1 MKNKA
6 DSRSCAQLSYG
17 DVQNVID
24 GSKLDAKVDG
34 DHQTSE
40 VEEDIK
46 NLHSLAS
53 KLRAR
58 RVAAGAVLSK
68 KLKVK
73 FSLDDNKRPIDCE
86 PYETKEAN
94 HLVEEVSFASR
105 IFKHELT
112 SSSCYL
118 PTCMYRKS
126 SPMDYP
132 NKLCSGDTKHPSKGD
147 LRDSSSELVNLVSRW
162 IHPPRSHCRNHSIKY
177 KIQMLL
183 YVWNCLSGNLCNS
196 KLIQTRVV

>member
-1 MKNKA
+1 
-6 DSRSCAQLSYG
+6 
-17 DVQNVID
+17 
-24 GSKLDAKVDG
+24 LDAKVDG

-94 HLVEEVSFASR
+94 HLVEEVSSYFR
-105 IFKHELT
+105 IKESADH
-112 SSSCYL
+112 
-118 PTCMYRKS
+118 
-126 SPMDYP
+126 
-132 NKLCSGDTKHPSKGD
+132 
-147 LRDSSSELVNLVSRW
+147 
-162 IHPPRSHCRNHSIKY
+162 
-177 KIQMLL
+177 
-183 YVWNCLSGNLCNS
+183 
-196 KLIQTRVV
+196 

>member
-1 MKNKA
+1 MSSPTSSRGVLSSELHYSISSKSEGRA
-6 DSRSCAQLSYG
+6 DGRSCAQLSYG

-94 HLVEEVSFASR
+94 HLVEEVSSDPRFLTN
-105 IFKHELT
+105 ELMG
-112 SSSCYL
+112 SSCYL
-118 PTCMYRKS
+118 PTCMFHKL
-126 SPMDYP
+126 SPTVSP
-132 NKLCSGDTKHPSKGD
+132 SKLYSGDTKHRSKGD
-147 LRDSSSELVNLVSRW
+147 
-162 IHPPRSHCRNHSIKY
+162 
-177 KIQMLL
+177 
-183 YVWNCLSGNLCNS
+183 
-196 KLIQTRVV
+196 

>member
-1 MKNKA
+1 MSFRLCVSRKEGKA
-6 DSRSCAQLSYG
+6 DGRSCAQLSYG

-24 GSKLDAKVDG
+24 GSKLDAEVDG

-94 HLVEEVSFASR
+94 HLVEEVSSSLR
-105 IFKHELT
+105 TVRNELMN
-112 SSSCYL
+112 SSCYL
-118 PTCMYRKS
+118 PTCMYRKL
-126 SPMDYP
+126 SPMVYP

-147 LRDSSSELVNLVSRW
+147 LRDS
-162 IHPPRSHCRNHSIKY
+162 
-177 KIQMLL
+177 
-183 YVWNCLSGNLCNS
+183 
-196 KLIQTRVV
+196 

>member
-1 MKNKA
+1 MSFRVLVVPMKDHA

-34 DHQTSE
+34 DHQPSE

-46 NLHSLAS
+46 NLQSLAS

-73 FSLDDNKRPIDCE
+73 FGLDDNKRPIDCE

-94 HLVEEVSFASR
+94 HLVEEVS
-105 IFKHELT
+105 
-112 SSSCYL
+112 
-118 PTCMYRKS
+118 
-126 SPMDYP
+126 
-132 NKLCSGDTKHPSKGD
+132 
-147 LRDSSSELVNLVSRW
+147 
-162 IHPPRSHCRNHSIKY
+162 
-177 KIQMLL
+177 
-183 YVWNCLSGNLCNS
+183 
-196 KLIQTRVV
+196 

>member
-1 MKNKA
+1 MSSRTNSRGVLSSELPPSPTWRRKGRA
-6 DSRSCAQLSYG
+6 DGRSCAQLSYG

-46 NLHSLAS
+46 NLHTLAS

-94 HLVEEVSFASR
+94 HLVEEVSSASR
-105 IFKHELT
+105 DLGNKLT

-118 PTCMYRKS
+118 PTCMFHKS
-126 SPMDYP
+126 LQTVYP
-132 NKLCSGDTKHPSKGD
+132 NKLCLGDTKLPLKGD
-147 LRDSSSELVNLVSRW
+147 LKDS
-162 IHPPRSHCRNHSIKY
+162 
-177 KIQMLL
+177 
-183 YVWNCLSGNLCNS
+183 
-196 KLIQTRVV
+196 

>member
-1 MKNKA
+1 MSSPTSSRGVLSSELPPSLNRRRKGRA
-6 DSRSCAQLSYG
+6 DGRSCAQLSYG

-34 DHQTSE
+34 DHSTSE

-46 NLHSLAS
+46 NLHNLAS

-94 HLVEEVSFASR
+94 HLVEEVSSYFR
-105 IFKHELT
+105 IKE
-112 SSSCYL
+112 SA
-118 PTCMYRKS
+118 
-126 SPMDYP
+126 DY
-132 NKLCSGDTKHPSKGD
+132 
-147 LRDSSSELVNLVSRW
+147 
-162 IHPPRSHCRNHSIKY
+162 
-177 KIQMLL
+177 
-183 YVWNCLSGNLCNS
+183 
-196 KLIQTRVV
+196 

>member
-1 MKNKA
+1 MRGRA
-6 DSRSCAQLSYG
+6 DGRSCAQLSYG

-46 NLHSLAS
+46 NLHTLAS

-94 HLVEEVSFASR
+94 HLVEEVSFHFLAISG
-105 IFKHELT
+105 T
-112 SSSCYL
+112 S
-118 PTCMYRKS
+118 
-126 SPMDYP
+126 
-132 NKLCSGDTKHPSKGD
+132 
-147 LRDSSSELVNLVSRW
+147 
-162 IHPPRSHCRNHSIKY
+162 
-177 KIQMLL
+177 
-183 YVWNCLSGNLCNS
+183 
-196 KLIQTRVV
+196 